1 MRIVLA
7 SASPRRIQ
15 LLEQVGI
22 HVEVVPA
29 HVDETIFDHES
40 AQEAIQRL
48 AQLKN
53 DTIFIHHSDACVIS
67 ADTMV
72 ILGDVIFNKPMDEAD
87 AFRMLK
93 ALSGKTHQV
102 MTAMMIQSTQFKKEV
117 LSITHVTMA
126 ELSDQ
131 DIWDYIK
138 TKEPMDKAGAYAIQ
152 GKAGW
157 MIQKIEGD
165 FYTVVGLPL
174 YECVKILRENQVLD
188 LQKQE

>member
-1 MRIVLA
+1 MRIILA
-7 SASPRRIQ
+7 SASPRRIE

-22 HVEVVPA
+22 FVEVIPA
-29 HVDETIFDHES
+29 HVDETIFNHES

-53 DTIFIHHSDACVIS
+53 DTIFKQHSDACVIS

-72 ILGDVIFNKPMDEAD
+72 ILDDAIFNKPMDEAD
-87 AFRMLK
+87 AFRMLRS
-93 ALSGKTHQV
+93 LSGKTHQV
-102 MTAMMIQSTQFKKEV
+102 MTAMTIQSTQFKKEA

-138 TKEPMDKAGAYAIQ
+138 TNEPMDKAGAYAIQ

-188 LQKQE
+188 LQK